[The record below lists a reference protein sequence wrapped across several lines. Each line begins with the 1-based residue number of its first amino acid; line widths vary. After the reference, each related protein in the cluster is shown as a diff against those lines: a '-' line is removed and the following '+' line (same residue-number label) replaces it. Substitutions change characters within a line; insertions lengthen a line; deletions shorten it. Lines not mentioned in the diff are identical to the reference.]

1 MEEYKTKYIR
11 SLEERLAAA
20 AALRAEEGK
29 AAALRIEAVTLA
41 ATARQLRTQL
51 ERSLREAGSG
61 SGVPP
66 PPQLSVHTEAVLLA
80 TFESDSEHAFDPQPE
95 DEPITANTANSSS
108 KNANP
113 TTTAL
118 PTPWL
123 VILRKLYPGQISHLR
138 PHHRQLI
145 DHAVHEEFLVPR
157 MGRDAAQTMLGTTS
171 TATAYYAIPPDL
183 LEEFDDWFTLKMDE
197 LISSD
202 DFSMKTSRR
211 KSAPVSASSSTGPSP
226 PTKISS
232 SHQQNQNNH
241 QNVSSSSSANT
252 QSRRVTISH
261 LDSEFQRKPSPLS
274 SMQFSSSAAS
284 RDRTSS
290 SASSSKPKHQ
300 FPTKDGSIIYSVAP
314 RATLP
319 DGSPN
324 IEGYRPWTDVIR
336 SKYPTF
342 NKAGSHM
349 CRTAGSFLELKK
361 IKKISMAAQTSARS
375 SKPAF
380 CLPEEYHKEFLEFMD
395 ATFFH
400 DGQFG
405 REESHLAGYNYASK
419 GKDSSSSEEDE
430 KGNAEDDEY
439 EDGMQVDE
447 DEDELSPPR
456 ASTSS
461 TSARRDR
468 NDVENRDTRSQNKQS
483 QSMEP
488 TPEPLGSLSTG
499 NQPVNEHDWKECLL
513 DTQREYL
520 KQQSRNTKLLLHMRQ
535 LVNSFLRSLH
545 RRKSPNYG
553 EAEGDEDFGDE
564 ESTTS
569 VVPSESIT
577 EFQEWFERGIQENFG
592 LPIEAMDV
600 NISTG
605 SRSSR
610 SPRRR
615 ASASPQRRSMTAS
628 PARKQE
634 QLARRSPFEVSDSVA
649 KRVKI
654 NDSGTTESTGSAINP
669 SDDGTNGRRSS
680 MTEGSMASSSS
691 SKYITKSGYKLT
703 KYNSIFVKLMPE
715 FKSLSRDARVAI
727 KKGVKMFL
735 QQEMGDKFSECV
747 FTVDGADHHTYG
759 VPEHLLAEFTQWGRT
774 ELKRCFPDK
783 AVA

>member
-1 MEEYKTKYIR
+1 
-11 SLEERLAAA
+11 
-20 AALRAEEGK
+20 
-29 AAALRIEAVTLA
+29 
-41 ATARQLRTQL
+41 
-51 ERSLREAGSG
+51 
-61 SGVPP
+61 
-66 PPQLSVHTEAVLLA
+66 
-80 TFESDSEHAFDPQPE
+80 
-95 DEPITANTANSSS
+95 
-108 KNANP
+108 
-113 TTTAL
+113 
-118 PTPWL
+118 
-123 VILRKLYPGQISHLR
+123 
-138 PHHRQLI
+138 
-145 DHAVHEEFLVPR
+145 
-157 MGRDAAQTMLGTTS
+157 
-171 TATAYYAIPPDL
+171 
-183 LEEFDDWFTLKMDE
+183 
-197 LISSD
+197 
-202 DFSMKTSRR
+202 
-211 KSAPVSASSSTGPSP
+211 
-226 PTKISS
+226 
-232 SHQQNQNNH
+232 
-241 QNVSSSSSANT
+241 
-252 QSRRVTISH
+252 
-261 LDSEFQRKPSPLS
+261 
-274 SMQFSSSAAS
+274 
-284 RDRTSS
+284 
-290 SASSSKPKHQ
+290 
-300 FPTKDGSIIYSVAP
+300 
-314 RATLP
+314 
-319 DGSPN
+319 
-324 IEGYRPWTDVIR
+324 
-336 SKYPTF
+336 
-342 NKAGSHM
+342 
-349 CRTAGSFLELKK
+349 
-361 IKKISMAAQTSARS
+361 MAAQTSARS

-380 CLPEEYHKEFLEFMD
+380 CLPEEYQKEFLEFMD

-483 QSMEP
+483 Q
-488 TPEPLGSLSTG
+488 T
-499 NQPVNEHDWKECLL
+499 
-513 DTQREYL
+513 
-520 KQQSRNTKLLLHMRQ
+520 
-535 LVNSFLRSLH
+535 
-545 RRKSPNYG
+545 
-553 EAEGDEDFGDE
+553 EGDEDFGDE